1 MDNSGFG
8 YYVGLNSDFF
18 NNPHII
24 MVKIFLMRKLYLII
38 LIIGFLIILPDVHAQ
53 KPVAFPHAEGFG
65 RFSLGGRGGDVYH
78 VTTIAD
84 YNPKTDKPLEGT
96 LRHAV
101 MTQIKPRTI
110 VFDVSGR
117 IQLKAPLYVLHS
129 FLTIAGQTA
138 PGDGITISGDTFEI
152 KGGEAES
159 EWLHDII
166 IRFIRFR
173 HGDETAKTGD
183 GITSNYASDYI
194 FDHISAGW
202 TIDGIQ
208 DLRGGG
214 NFTLQWSIYAEALNM
229 STHYKNAPHAMV
241 GSFRDLKKNI
251 SIHHNLMASS
261 RDRHPTLGSG
271 NATKTDTMV
280 VCDFRN
286 NVVYNWRGG
295 TNLGEVRHNFV
306 NNYYKPGESSEFG
319 YKTRTPLQI
328 KSSRAQCAKG
338 YLSGNYFENASP
350 EYNKDNYTAITYTNS
365 GGYNSTTRAQF
376 EFDKPFVFGDDIPK
390 TQKPKKA
397 FELVMN
403 LAGASLV
410 RDAIDAREV
419 NDVRMGTGKLI
430 DSQKDVGGWPE
441 YKSKPAL
448 QDSDKDGM
456 PDEWEKKNKLNSND
470 GSDGNEFSLNKN
482 FTNLEVYLNGLVE
495 HLYKF

>member
-1 MDNSGFG
+1 MIKNFRRD
-8 YYVGLNSDFF
+8 L
-18 NNPHII
+18 
-24 MVKIFLMRKLYLII
+24 LILTAI
-38 LIIGFLIILPDVHAQ
+38 LFVSTSIWAQ
-53 KPVAFPHAEGFG
+53 SIAFPHAEGFG
-65 RFSLGGRGGDVYH
+65 RFARGGRGGDVYH

-84 YNPKTDKPLEGT
+84 YNPKTDKPIEGS

-101 MTQIKPRTI
+101 MTQNKPRTI

-117 IQLKAPLYVLHS
+117 IQLKAPLYVLQS
-129 FLTIAGQTA
+129 YLTIAGQSA
-138 PGDGITISGDTFEI
+138 PGDGITISGDTFQI
-152 KGGEAES
+152 KGGEPEN

-166 IRFIRFR
+166 VRFIRFR

-183 GITSNYASDYI
+183 GITSNYASNYI

-229 STHYKNAPHAMV
+229 STHYRNAPHAMV

-251 SIHHNLMASS
+251 SIHHNLMSSS

-286 NVVYNWRGG
+286 NVIYNWRGG
-295 TNLGEVRHNFV
+295 TNLGEVRHNFI
-306 NNYYKPGESSEFG
+306 NNYYKPGESSNFG
-319 YKTRTPLQI
+319 YKNNTPLQI
-328 KSSRAQCAKG
+328 KSSRAQCAHG
-338 YLSGNYFENASP
+338 YLRGNYFENAPP

-365 GGYNSTTRAQF
+365 GGYNSTTRALF
-376 EFDKPFVFGDDIPK
+376 EYDKPFVFGENIPM
-390 TQKPKKA
+390 TQKPAKA
-397 FELVMN
+397 YDLVLN
-403 LAGASLV
+403 LSGASLV

-419 NDVRMGTGKLI
+419 NDVRKGTGKLI
-430 DSQKDVGGWPE
+430 DSQKEVGGWPE
-441 YKSKPAL
+441 YKSKPAPA
-448 QDSDKDGM
+448 DSDRDGM
-456 PDEWEKKNKLNSND
+456 PDDWEKKNGLNPND
-470 GSDGNEFSLNKN
+470 SSDGNLYTKNKN

-495 HLYKF
+495 HLYKL